1 LSGWWR
7 ATLVSSSR
15 GATAHGA
22 YADADAMVL
31 PDGVLAQG
39 VTAADR
45 AAAVDR
51 GDIASQNAW
60 VTGTAALVAA
70 AGAGLLWWL
79 SP

>member
-1 LSGWWR
+1 
-7 ATLVSSSR
+7 
-15 GATAHGA
+15 
-22 YADADAMVL
+22 MVL